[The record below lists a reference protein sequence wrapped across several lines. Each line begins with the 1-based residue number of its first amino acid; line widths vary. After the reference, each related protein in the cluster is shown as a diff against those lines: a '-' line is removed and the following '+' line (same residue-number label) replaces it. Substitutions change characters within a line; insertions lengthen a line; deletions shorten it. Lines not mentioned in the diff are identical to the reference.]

1 MKNVVIYTK
10 DSCIWCVKAKELM
23 KSLNISYA
31 EKKLGVD
38 YTKDDLIK
46 LLGRELNITV
56 PQIVADGV
64 LIGGYDDLAQWV
76 DDHGITS
83 PE

>member
-10 DSCIWCVKAKELM
+10 DNCIWCVKAKELM
-23 KSLNISYA
+23 KSLSISYV

-38 YTKDDLIK
+38 YTKDDIIK

-64 LIGGYDDLAQWV
+64 LIGGYDDLTQWV